1 MNALSLIII
10 ITLSIFIVT
19 CILINRSLMKQLDW
33 MKNIQEQ
40 NYRVTEKN
48 KLDKLARMIQHDTYH
63 LTTTYP
69 IGTWVIFD
77 HRDHENSSGLGIVI
91 GHRPRT
97 SEKEEYAGYS
107 LKITPI
113 LLNGSC
119 ITSKCEG
126 RREALL
132 ELSGASVFKKC
143 SPGLLH
149 GFLRCTSARERWH
162 FLTQEACGSNTF
174 LNMSNKAGVQVRELE
189 LCGEE
194 QKWVVH
200 TEFAEAI
207 DIYLNGGE
215 SFKLTTAGFTFDKDP
230 EFKKRTPEY
239 QELLRQSKF
248 AVVGTD
254 VIELE
259 E

>member
-132 ELSGASVFKKC
+132 ELSGASVFSMDSSAALRRESAGTSSHKK
-143 SPGLLH
+143 P
-149 GFLRCTSARERWH
+149 A
-162 FLTQEACGSNTF
+162 
-174 LNMSNKAGVQVRELE
+174 VQIPSS
-189 LCGEE
+189 
-194 QKWVVH
+194 
-200 TEFAEAI
+200 T
-207 DIYLNGGE
+207 
-215 SFKLTTAGFTFDKDP
+215 
-230 EFKKRTPEY
+230 
-239 QELLRQSKF
+239 
-248 AVVGTD
+248 
-254 VIELE
+254 
-259 E
+259 